1 MWSISQVVTIGML
14 SALSIGDIYSRRIP
28 VYSLVFCNL
37 AAMGYQIF
45 IGKEDIWLILGGI
58 GIGILFFLVSRVT
71 NEEIGYGDSWMI
83 LILGI
88 YLGIWRLLEVLS
100 AAFLFLVLAAVG
112 CMTMKKMSGKY
123 KLPFIPFL
131 TGGYLCCVFM
141 EGILWK

>member
-28 VYSLVFCNL
+28 VYILVFCNL

-58 GIGILFFLVSRVT
+58 GIGILFLLISRVT
-71 NEEIGYGDSWMI
+71 GEGIGYGDSWLI
-83 LILGI
+83 LIMGI
-88 YLGIWRLLEVLS
+88 YLGVWKLLEALMS
-100 AAFLFLVLAAVG
+100 AFLFLGAAAAV
-112 CMTMKKMSGKY
+112 CLALKKMSKKY

-131 TGGYLCCVFM
+131 TAGYLFNILV
-141 EGILWK
+141 EGIG

>member
-28 VYSLVFCNL
+28 VYILVFCNL

-112 CMTMKKMSGKY
+112 CMTMKKMR
-123 KLPFIPFL
+123 
-131 TGGYLCCVFM
+131 
-141 EGILWK
+141 